1 MATRFTG
8 GCICGG
14 VRYECA
20 ADSIAM
26 GNCDC
31 HNARRAS
38 GGRLRFQHCLSLRTR

>member
-20 ADSIAM
+20 ADPNRN
-26 GNCDC
+26 GE
-31 HNARRAS
+31 
-38 GGRLRFQHCLSLRTR
+38 LPLP